1 VRPIVSAIDFSYDVL
16 SEEVLDRSPIQS
28 DVNAARGIGGK
39 KPAVLDH
46 LEQNDMNTAINHS
59 MLRSIK
65 QLYGSKLRASDGEI
79 GHVSDLY
86 FDDQQWTVR
95 YVVADTGSW
104 IPGRLVLI
112 PPQAI
117 GIGNLRQE
125 GNRLPVN
132 LTRKQIEDSPPIES
146 DKPVSLQYEEE
157 YYRYYGW
164 PTYWGMGGMYGGGGA
179 SGIAGFPVVP
189 AMSVMPEEESNR
201 RDDSHHGGDHHLRS
215 TQAIDGY
222 HIQTSDGKIG
232 HVTDFIMDDESWA
245 ISHLVVETGHWFAG
259 KQIAISPKQIDRISS
274 QESKVFVNVTKKAIR
289 EAPEYYVPPFGGASS
304 DALPSPRTPN
314 GQSKSVS
321 L

>member
-1 VRPIVSAIDFSYDVL
+1 
-16 SEEVLDRSPIQS
+16 
-28 DVNAARGIGGK
+28 
-39 KPAVLDH
+39 
-46 LEQNDMNTAINHS
+46 

-104 IPGRLVLI
+104 IPG
-112 PPQAI
+112 
-117 GIGNLRQE
+117 QE

-164 PTYWGMGGMYGGGGA
+164 PAYPGMGGMYVGGGM
-179 SGIAGFPVVP
+179 SGVAGFPVVP
-189 AMSVMPEEESNR
+189 TMSQMPDEETNLCERSNNN
-201 RDDSHHGGDHHLRS
+201 GNPHLRS

-222 HIQTSDGKIG
+222 HIQTGDGKIG
-232 HVTDFIMDDESWA
+232 HVIDFIMDDESWA
-245 ISHLVVETGHWFAG
+245 ICHLVVETGHWFAG

-274 QESKVFVNVTKKAIR
+274 QESKVFVNVTKKAIL

-304 DALPSPRTPN
+304 DALASPRTPN